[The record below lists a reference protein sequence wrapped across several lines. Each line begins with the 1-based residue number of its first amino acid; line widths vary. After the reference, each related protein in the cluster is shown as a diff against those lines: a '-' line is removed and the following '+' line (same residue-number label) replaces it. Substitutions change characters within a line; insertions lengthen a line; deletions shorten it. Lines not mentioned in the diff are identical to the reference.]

1 MYEKWKRCI
10 EDDRNGPKENERNKI
25 ITCLTMS
32 KKVNCP
38 SLQKAYHELNYQ
50 RP

>member
-1 MYEKWKRCI
+1 MK
-10 EDDRNGPKENERNKI
+10 NGRDALKMTEMDLKKMKEIKLQLASQ
-25 ITCLTMS
+25 CP